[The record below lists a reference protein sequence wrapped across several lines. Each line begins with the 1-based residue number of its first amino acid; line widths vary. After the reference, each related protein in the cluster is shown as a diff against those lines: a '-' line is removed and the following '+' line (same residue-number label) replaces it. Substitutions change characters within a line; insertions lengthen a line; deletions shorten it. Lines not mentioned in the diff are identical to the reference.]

1 MVESTISDPVCLLA
15 WNVCNKR
22 YFSPTGSLRCQNT
35 TGYWQWAEPHGHS
48 DTGHTFQSKIT
59 GYLQTY
65 YGIFIQHTAPL
76 NDCNYHAKVLL
87 LFTLVLWKISLVFF
101 YILYNSDDE
110 VVYVV
115 FMPGK
120 CKKIPVGNI
129 GAWAGGCNHGNK
141 ARACELLQT

>member
-1 MVESTISDPVCLLA
+1 MQKYYC
-15 WNVCNKR
+15 C
-22 YFSPTGSLRCQNT
+22 SP
-35 TGYWQWAEPHGHS
+35 
-48 DTGHTFQSKIT
+48 
-59 GYLQTY
+59 
-65 YGIFIQHTAPL
+65 
-76 NDCNYHAKVLL
+76 
-87 LFTLVLWKISLVFF
+87 LFFMYIIYNVLWKISLVFF